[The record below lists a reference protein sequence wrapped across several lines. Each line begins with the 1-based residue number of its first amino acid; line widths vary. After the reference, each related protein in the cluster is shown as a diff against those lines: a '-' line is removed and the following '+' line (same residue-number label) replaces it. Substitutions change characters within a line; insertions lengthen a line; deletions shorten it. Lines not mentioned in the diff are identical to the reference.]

1 MFIYAEEAPMTI
13 DALDGYTVV
22 ELTSGVAGAYATKL
36 FADAGAD
43 VIVIE
48 PADGSALR
56 RTTRS
61 GPLPEGDPDGPLWR
75 WLAAGK
81 RCVTG
86 DLTDPTVRRLAHS
99 AHVVVADLPTG
110 PLEEAG
116 LLPRPGNV
124 VVTISPYG
132 RGPLEDAPGNDFTAQ
147 AICGSIGG
155 RGRPDAEPLYAAGRL
170 SELAGGVFAA
180 PAALAAAR
188 KLLRTGVGA
197 HIDVSCAEAALIATN
212 LFQDLM
218 YRMIGGVPPGP
229 GRMIM
234 FPGIEATS
242 DGWVG
247 LNTNSAQK
255 LEDLIVLVG
264 RADLLGDTDV
274 RSDPVRKAES
284 ERSIKSWLQEH
295 TTAEVLELATERRI
309 PVAPIGNGKMLP
321 GLDHF
326 VARGVFVNEPYTL
339 TAPRPHYAIDG
350 RRPGARHPAPTR
362 AERTPPVAPM
372 DDAPRTDTDAP
383 DADDLPLAG
392 LKILDATAWW
402 AGPSSTHLLAALGAD
417 VVHVESIQVID
428 GMRPAAALPFAS
440 LPEWWERSCFF
451 LNINTNKRG
460 ITLDLGS
467 APGRELF
474 LGLVAWA
481 DVMVE
486 NYTPRVIEQ
495 WDLGWE
501 RLKQV
506 NPRLVMC
513 RMPAF
518 GLDGPW
524 RDRVG
529 FAQTME
535 QVSGLSWT
543 TGYRDGPPL
552 MPNGPCDPLGG
563 MHAAFAIL
571 TALQQRDITGAG
583 CMIEAPLV
591 ESALNL
597 AAEEVLEFSA
607 FGRVGERLGNRCRE
621 RAPQGVYR
629 CDGDE
634 RWIAVSVQDEQW
646 PALVDLLGAPEWAQ
660 DPALSTVA
668 GRFDAHDRLDQHL
681 ADWFGTLERDDAVER
696 LRAAGV
702 AAAPVVDS
710 RNVVTEPVF
719 EARGF
724 AEWCDHPVVGHI
736 PVTTLPFRWSG
747 IDRWIR
753 CPAPTLGQHNHEVLS
768 SILGLDE
775 AEIERLEAQHVIGT
789 RPAGQ

>member
-1 MFIYAEEAPMTI
+1 VTV
-13 DALDGYTVV
+13 DALDKYTVV
-22 ELTSGVAGAYATKL
+22 ELTAGVAGAYATKL

-43 VIVIE
+43 VTVVE
-48 PADGSALR
+48 PVDGSVLR
-56 RTTRS
+56 RTTRA
-61 GPLPEGDPDGPLWR
+61 GRLAEDAPDAPLWR

-81 RCVTG
+81 RSTVG
-86 DLTDPTVRRLAHS
+86 DLADPAIRQLVRA
-99 AHVVVADLPTG
+99 AHVVVADLPVG

-116 LLPRPGNV
+116 LLPGPSNV

-132 RGPLEDAPGNDFTAQ
+132 RGLLEDAPGNDFTAQ
-147 AICGSIGG
+147 AISGSIGG
-155 RGRPDAEPLYAAGRL
+155 RGRPDEEPLYAAGRL
-170 SELAGGVFAA
+170 SELAAGVFAA
-180 PAALAAAR
+180 PAALAAAQHLR
-188 KLLRTGVGA
+188 RTGVGA
-197 HIDVSCAEAALIATN
+197 HIDVSCAEAVLIATN
-212 LFQDLM
+212 LYQDLM
-218 YRMIGGVPPGP
+218 YRMIGFVPPGP

-234 FPGIEATS
+234 FPGIEATA

-255 LEDLIVLVG
+255 LEDLIALVG

-284 ERSIKSWLQEH
+284 ERSIKSWLLEH
-295 TTAEVLELATERRI
+295 TTAEVLGLATELRI

-326 VARGVFVNEPYTL
+326 VERGVFVEEPYSL
-339 TAPRPHYAIDG
+339 TAPRPPYAIDG
-350 RRPGARHPAPTR
+350 RRPRARHAAPTR
-362 AERTPPVAPM
+362 EERTPPGLP
-372 DDAPRTDTDAP
+372 PDTARRSGP
-383 DADDLPLAG
+383 GELTAGDLPLAG
-392 LKILDATAWW
+392 LKVLDATAWW
-402 AGPSSTHLLAALGAD
+402 AGPASTQLLAALGAD

-440 LPEWWERSCFF
+440 LDEWWERSCFF
-451 LNINTNKRG
+451 LSINTNKRG

-467 APGRELF
+467 ERGRELF

-486 NYTPRVIEQ
+486 NYTPRVMDN

-501 RLKQV
+501 RLKGI

-535 QVSGLSWT
+535 QLSGLSWV
-543 TGYRDGPPL
+543 TGFRDGPPV

-563 MHAAFAIL
+563 MHAAFAML
-571 TALQQRDITGAG
+571 TALEQRDTTGVG

-607 FGRVGERLGNRCRE
+607 FGRIGERLGNRSRE

-629 CDGDE
+629 CVGDE
-634 RWIAVSVQDEQW
+634 QWIAVSVEDEQW
-646 PALVDLLGAPEWAQ
+646 PALVNLLGTPEWTQ

-668 GRFDAHDRLDQHL
+668 GRFDAHDLLDRHL
-681 ADWFGTLERDDAVER
+681 ADWFGAHGRDDAVNR
-696 LRAAGV
+696 LLAAGV
-702 AAAPVVDS
+702 AAAPVVDN
-710 RNVVTEPVF
+710 RDVVSHPVF

-724 AEWCDHPVVGHI
+724 AEWCDHPVTGRL
-736 PVTTLPFRWSG
+736 PVAALPYRWSG

-753 CPAPTLGQHNHEVLS
+753 FPAPTLGQHNHEVLS

-775 AEIERLEAQHVIGT
+775 EEIEGLEEAGVIGT
-789 RPAGQ
+789 RPAGL

>member
-1 MFIYAEEAPMTI
+1 MTI

-48 PADGSALR
+48 PVGGSALR

-61 GPLPEGDPDGPLWR
+61 GPLPEGESDGPLWR

-81 RCVTG
+81 HCVTG
-86 DLTDPTVRRLAHS
+86 DLTDPTVRQLARS

-132 RGPLEDAPGNDFTAQ
+132 RGPLEDTPGNDFTAQ
-147 AICGSIGG
+147 AVCGSIGG

-188 KLLRTGVGA
+188 HLLRTGVGT

-218 YRMIGGVPPGP
+218 YRMIGGVPPVP

-284 ERSIKSWLQEH
+284 ERSIKSWLHAH
-295 TTAEVLELATERRI
+295 TTAEVLELATELRI

-326 VARGVFVNEPYTL
+326 VERGVFVNEPYTL

-372 DDAPRTDTDAP
+372 DVAPRTDVDGLETN
-383 DADDLPLAG
+383 DLPLAG

-417 VVHVESIQVID
+417 VLHVESIQVID

-571 TALQQRDITGAG
+571 TALQQRDITGTG

-607 FGRVGERLGNRCRE
+607 FGRVGERLGNRSRE

-629 CDGDE
+629 CEGDE

-646 PALVDLLGAPEWAQ
+646 PALVDLLGAPEWAR

-668 GRFDAHDRLDQHL
+668 GRFDAHDRLDEHL
-681 ADWFGTLERDDAVER
+681 ADWFAVLERDDAVER

>member
-1 MFIYAEEAPMTI
+1 
-13 DALDGYTVV
+13 VV
-22 ELTSGVAGAYATKL
+22 
-36 FADAGAD
+36 
-43 VIVIE
+43 
-48 PADGSALR
+48 
-56 RTTRS
+56 
-61 GPLPEGDPDGPLWR
+61 
-75 WLAAGK
+75 
-81 RCVTG
+81 G
-86 DLTDPTVRRLAHS
+86 DLTDPTVRQLALA

-116 LLPRPGNV
+116 LLPHPRNV
-124 VVTISPYG
+124 VVTISPHG

-147 AICGSIGG
+147 AISGSIAG
-155 RGRPDAEPLYAAGRL
+155 RGRPDREPLYAAGRL
-170 SELAGGVFAA
+170 SELAGGVSAA

-188 KLLRTGVGA
+188 HLLRTGVGA
-197 HIDVSCAEAALIATN
+197 HIDVSCAEAITIATN
-212 LFQDLM
+212 LYQDLM
-218 YRMIGGVPPGP
+218 FRLIGGIPPGP
-229 GRMIM
+229 GRIIM
-234 FPGIEATS
+234 FPGIEATA

-284 ERSIKSWLQEH
+284 ERSIRSWLLEH
-295 TTAEVLELATERRI
+295 PTDEVLELATKLRI
-309 PVAPIGNGKMLP
+309 PVAPIGNGELLP

-326 VARGVFVNEPYTL
+326 AVRGVFVKEPYDL
-339 TAPRPHYAIDG
+339 TAPRPPYAIDG
-350 RRPGARHPAPTR
+350 RRPAARHPAPTR
-362 AERTPPVAPM
+362 AERTPPGSPADVARRPE
-372 DDAPRTDTDAP
+372 
-383 DADDLPLAG
+383 ADGHEAGDLPLAG

-402 AGPSSTHLLAALGAD
+402 AGPSATQLLAALGAD

-428 GMRPAAALPFAS
+428 GMRPAAALPFAT
-440 LPEWWERSCFF
+440 LDDWWERSCFF
-451 LNINTNKRG
+451 LSINTNKRG

-467 APGRELF
+467 ARGRELF

-486 NYTPRVIEQ
+486 NYTPRVFEN
-495 WDLGWE
+495 WDMGWD
-501 RLKQV
+501 RLKVV

-524 RDRVG
+524 HDRVG

-543 TGYRDGPPL
+543 TGYRDGPPM

-571 TALQQRDITGAG
+571 TALEQRDITGAG

-607 FGRVGERLGNRCRE
+607 FGRIGERLGNRSRE

-629 CDGDE
+629 CEGDE
-634 RWIAVSVQDEQW
+634 QWIAVAVEDGQW
-646 PALVDLLGAPEWAQ
+646 PALVDLLGAPEWTK

-681 ADWFGTLERDDAVER
+681 ADWFGAQARDDAVAR

-702 AAAPVVDS
+702 AAAPVVDQ
-710 RNVVTEPVF
+710 RDVVTQPVS

-724 AEWCDHPVVGHI
+724 AEWCDHPVVGRI
-736 PVTTLPFRWSG
+736 PVITQPFRWSG
-747 IDRWIR
+747 IDQWIR
-753 CPAPTLGQHNHEVLS
+753 FPAPTLGQHNHEVLS

-775 AEIERLEAQHVIGT
+775 AEIAQLEDEGVIGT
-789 RPAGQ
+789 RPVGL

>member
-1 MFIYAEEAPMTI
+1 VII
-13 DALDGYTVV
+13 NALEGYTVV

-48 PADGSALR
+48 PVEGSGLR
-56 RTTRS
+56 SVTRS
-61 GPLPEGDPDGPLWR
+61 GRLPNGASDGPLFR

-81 RCVTG
+81 RCAIG
-86 DLTDPTVRRLAHS
+86 DLSDPTVLELVRS
-99 AHVVVADLPTG
+99 AHIVVADLPVG

-116 LLPRPGNV
+116 LLPSPSNV

-132 RGPLEDAPGNDFTAQ
+132 RGPLEDMPGNEFTAQ
-147 AICGSIGG
+147 AVGGSIGG
-155 RGRPDAEPLYAAGRL
+155 RGRPDREPIYAAGRL
-170 SELAGGVFAA
+170 AELAGGVFAA

-188 KLLRTGVGA
+188 HLLRTGLGT
-197 HIDVSCAEAALIATN
+197 HIDVSCAEAVLIATN
-212 LFQDLM
+212 LYQDLM

-234 FPGIEATS
+234 FPGIETTA

-284 ERSIKSWLQEH
+284 ERSIRSWLLEH
-295 TTAEVLELATERRI
+295 TTAEVLEQATGLRI
-309 PVAPIGNGKMLP
+309 PVAPIGNGQLLP
-321 GLDHF
+321 GLDHL
-326 VARGVFVNEPYTL
+326 VQRGVFLDEPYTV
-339 TAPRPHYAIDG
+339 TAPRPPYAIDG
-350 RRPGARHPAPTR
+350 RRPGARHAAPTR
-362 AERTPPVAPM
+362 AERTAPVLPM
-372 DDAPRTDTDAP
+372 DTARRTGSDDTEAG
-383 DADDLPLAG
+383 DLPLAG
-392 LKILDATAWW
+392 LKVLDATAWW
-402 AGPSSTHLLAALGAD
+402 AGPSSTQVLAALGAD
-417 VVHVESIQVID
+417 VLHVESIQVID

-440 LPEWWERSCFF
+440 LDQWWERSCFF
-451 LNINTNKRG
+451 LSINANKRG
-460 ITLDLGS
+460 ITLDLGCER
-467 APGRELF
+467 GRELF

-486 NYTPRVIEQ
+486 NYTPRVMDN

-501 RLKQV
+501 RLKEI

-535 QVSGLSWT
+535 QVSGLSWA
-543 TGYRDGPPL
+543 TGYQAGPPM

-563 MHAAFAIL
+563 MHAAFAML
-571 TALQQRDITGAG
+571 TALEQRHATGVG

-621 RAPQGVYR
+621 RAPQGVYG
-629 CDGDE
+629 CAGDE
-634 RWIAVSVQDEQW
+634 RWIAISVEDDQW

-660 DPALSTVA
+660 DASLSTVA
-668 GRFDAHDRLDQHL
+668 GRYGAHDLLDQHL
-681 ADWFGTLERDDAVER
+681 ADWFRNQERDVVVER
-696 LRAAGV
+696 LGAAGV
-702 AAAPVVDS
+702 AAAPVNDH
-710 RNVVTEPVF
+710 RDVVGQPVF

-724 AEWCDHPVVGHI
+724 AEWCDHPVVGRLPI
-736 PVTTLPFRWSG
+736 PTLPYRWSG

-753 CPAPTLGQHNHEVLS
+753 FPAPTLGQHNHEVLS

-775 AEIERLEAQHVIGT
+775 AEIERLEEEGVIGT
-789 RPAGQ
+789 RPAGL

>member
-1 MFIYAEEAPMTI
+1 MTI
-13 DALDGYTVV
+13 DTLARYTVV

-48 PADGSALR
+48 PVDGSSLR
-56 RTTRS
+56 RITRS
-61 GPLPEGDPDGPLWR
+61 GQLPEGAPDGPLFR
-75 WLAAGK
+75 WLEAGK
-81 RCVTG
+81 RSVVG
-86 DLTDPTVRRLAHS
+86 DLTDPTIRQLVRS
-99 AHVVVADLPTG
+99 AHVVFAGLPTA

-116 LLPRPGNV
+116 LLPRPSNV

-132 RGPLEDAPGNDFTAQ
+132 RGPLEDAPANDFTAQ
-147 AICGSIGG
+147 AISGSIAG
-155 RGRPDAEPLYAAGRL
+155 RGRPEGEPIYAAGRL
-170 SELAGGVFAA
+170 SELAAGVFAA
-180 PAALAAAR
+180 PAALAAAQH
-188 KLLRTGVGA
+188 LLRTGVGA
-197 HIDVSCAEAALIATN
+197 HIDVSGAEAITIATN

-218 YRMIGGVPPGP
+218 FRMIGGVPPGP
-229 GRMIM
+229 GRVIM
-234 FPGIEATS
+234 FPGIEATA

-255 LEDLIVLVG
+255 LEDLITLVG
-264 RADLLGDTDV
+264 RADLLGDSDV

-284 ERSIKSWLQEH
+284 ERSIRSWLLEH
-295 TTAEVLELATERRI
+295 TTAEVLELATGLRI
-309 PVAPIGNGKMLP
+309 PVAPIGNGKLLP
-321 GLDHF
+321 GIDHF
-326 VARGVFVNEPYTL
+326 VERGVFVNEPYAL
-339 TAPRPHYAIDG
+339 TAPRPPYAIDG
-350 RRPGARHPAPTR
+350 RRPGARYAAPTR
-362 AERTPPVAPM
+362 AERTPPELPLDTAGPPEA
-372 DDAPRTDTDAP
+372 DGPKTDA
-383 DADDLPLAG
+383 LPLAG

-402 AGPSSTHLLAALGAD
+402 AGPSATQLLAALGAD

-440 LPEWWERSCFF
+440 LDEWWERSCFF
-451 LNINTNKRG
+451 LSINTNKRG
-460 ITLDLGS
+460 ITLDMGS
-467 APGRELF
+467 ARGRELF
-474 LGLVAWA
+474 LPLVAWA
-481 DVMVE
+481 DVLVE
-486 NYTPRVIEQ
+486 NYTPRVFEN

-524 RDRVG
+524 HDRVG

-543 TGYRDGPPL
+543 TGYRDGPPM

-571 TALQQRDITGAG
+571 TALQQRDTTGVG

-607 FGRVGERLGNRCRE
+607 FGRVGERLGNRSRE

-629 CDGDE
+629 CEGDE
-634 RWIAVSVQDEQW
+634 QWVALSVEDDQW
-646 PALVDLLGAPEWAQ
+646 PALVDLLGAPEWTQ
-660 DPALSTVA
+660 DPALSTAA
-668 GRFDAHDRLDQHL
+668 GRFEAHDRLDQHL
-681 ADWFGTLERDDAVER
+681 ADWFRVQTRDDVAAR
-696 LRAAGV
+696 LQAAGV
-702 AAAPVVDS
+702 AAAPVVDN
-710 RNVVTEPVF
+710 RDVVTQPVY

-724 AEWCDHPVVGHI
+724 AEWSDHPVVGRI

-753 CPAPTLGQHNHEVLS
+753 FPAPTLGQHNHEVLS

-775 AEIERLEAQHVIGT
+775 AEIERLENQGVIGT
-789 RPAGQ
+789 RPAGL

>member
-1 MFIYAEEAPMTI
+1 MTI
-13 DALDGYTVV
+13 DTLAGYTVV
-22 ELTSGVAGAYATKL
+22 ELSTGVAGAYATKL

-43 VIVIE
+43 VIVVE
-48 PADGSALR
+48 PATGSVLR

-61 GPLPEGDPDGPLWR
+61 GQLPEDAPDGPLFR

-81 RCVTG
+81 RCVVG
-86 DLTDPTVRRLAHS
+86 DLTDPTVRQLALA

-116 LLPRPGNV
+116 LLPHPRNV
-124 VVTISPYG
+124 VVTISPHG

-147 AICGSIGG
+147 AISGSIAG
-155 RGRPDAEPLYAAGRL
+155 RGRPDREPLYAAGRL
-170 SELAGGVFAA
+170 SELAGGVSAA

-188 KLLRTGVGA
+188 HLLRTGVGA
-197 HIDVSCAEAALIATN
+197 HIDVSCAEAITIATN
-212 LFQDLM
+212 LYQDLM
-218 YRMIGGVPPGP
+218 FRLIGGIPPGP
-229 GRMIM
+229 GRIIM
-234 FPGIEATS
+234 FPGIEATA

-284 ERSIKSWLQEH
+284 ERSIRSWLLEH
-295 TTAEVLELATERRI
+295 PTDEVLELATKLRI
-309 PVAPIGNGKMLP
+309 PVAPIGNGELLP

-326 VARGVFVNEPYTL
+326 AVRGVFVKEPYDL
-339 TAPRPHYAIDG
+339 TAPRPPYAIDG
-350 RRPGARHPAPTR
+350 RRPAARHPAPTR
-362 AERTPPVAPM
+362 AERTPPGSPADVARRPE
-372 DDAPRTDTDAP
+372 
-383 DADDLPLAG
+383 ADGHEAGDLPLAG

-402 AGPSSTHLLAALGAD
+402 AGPSATQLLAALGAD

-428 GMRPAAALPFAS
+428 GMRPAAALPFAT
-440 LPEWWERSCFF
+440 LDDWWERSCFF
-451 LNINTNKRG
+451 LSINTNKRG

-467 APGRELF
+467 ARGRELF

-486 NYTPRVIEQ
+486 NYTPRVFEN
-495 WDLGWE
+495 WDMGWD
-501 RLKQV
+501 RLKVV

-524 RDRVG
+524 HDRVG

-543 TGYRDGPPL
+543 TGYRDGPPM

-571 TALQQRDITGAG
+571 TALEQRDITGAG

-607 FGRVGERLGNRCRE
+607 FGRIGERLGNRSRE

-629 CDGDE
+629 CEGDE
-634 RWIAVSVQDEQW
+634 QWIAVAVEDGQW
-646 PALVDLLGAPEWAQ
+646 PALVDLLGAPEWTK

-681 ADWFGTLERDDAVER
+681 ADWFGAQARDDAVAR

-702 AAAPVVDS
+702 AAAPVVDQ
-710 RNVVTEPVF
+710 RDVVTQPVS

-724 AEWCDHPVVGHI
+724 AEWCDHPVVGRI
-736 PVTTLPFRWSG
+736 PVITQPFRWSG
-747 IDRWIR
+747 IDQWIR
-753 CPAPTLGQHNHEVLS
+753 FPAPTLGQHNHEVLS

-775 AEIERLEAQHVIGT
+775 AEIAQLEDEGVIGT
-789 RPAGQ
+789 RPVGL

>member
-1 MFIYAEEAPMTI
+1 MTI
-13 DALDGYTVV
+13 DALAGYTVV
-22 ELTSGVAGAYATKL
+22 ELSTGVAGAYATKL

-43 VIVIE
+43 VIVVE
-48 PADGSALR
+48 PEAGSALR

-61 GPLPEGDPDGPLWR
+61 GPLPEGDPDGPLFR

-81 RCVTG
+81 RYVVG
-86 DLTDPTVRRLAHS
+86 DLTDPTVRQLARA

-116 LLPRPGNV
+116 LLPDPRNV
-124 VVTISPYG
+124 VVTISPHG
-132 RGPLEDAPGNDFTAQ
+132 GGPLEGAPGNDFTAQ
-147 AICGSIGG
+147 AISGSIAG
-155 RGRPDAEPLYAAGRL
+155 RGRPDGPPLYAAGRL
-170 SELAGGVFAA
+170 SELAGGVSAA

-188 KLLRTGVGA
+188 HLARTGSGA
-197 HIDVSCAEAALIATN
+197 HIDVSCAEAITIATN
-212 LFQDLM
+212 LYQDLM
-218 YRMIGGVPPGP
+218 FRMIGGVPPGP
-229 GRMIM
+229 GRIIM
-234 FPGIEATS
+234 FPGIEATA
-242 DGWVG
+242 DGFVG

-284 ERSIKSWLQEH
+284 ERSIRSWLLEH
-295 TTAEVLELATERRI
+295 PTAEVLDQATKLRI
-309 PVAPIGNGKMLP
+309 PVAPIGNGEMLP

-326 VARGVFVNEPYTL
+326 AARGVFVKEPYTV
-339 TAPRPHYAIDG
+339 TAPRPPYAIDG
-350 RRPGARHPAPTR
+350 RRPAARFPAPTLT
-362 AERTPPVAPM
+362 ERTAPAVPAGAAGRPEAG
-372 DDAPRTDTDAP
+372 DGNAAG
-383 DADDLPLAG
+383 DLPLAG

-402 AGPSSTHLLAALGAD
+402 AGPSATQLLAALGAD
-417 VVHVESIQVID
+417 VIHVESIQVID
-428 GMRPAAALPFAS
+428 GMRPAAALPFAT
-440 LPEWWERSCFF
+440 LEDWWERSCFF
-451 LNINTNKRG
+451 LSINTNKRG

-467 APGRELF
+467 ARGRELF
-474 LGLVAWA
+474 LGLVGWA

-486 NYTPRVIEQ
+486 NYTPRVIEN

-501 RLKQV
+501 RVKKV

-524 RDRVG
+524 HDRVG

-543 TGYRDGPPL
+543 TGYRDGPPM

-571 TALQQRDITGAG
+571 TALVQRDSTGVG
-583 CMIEAPLV
+583 SMIEAPLV

-607 FGRVGERLGNRCRE
+607 FGRVGERLGNRSRE
-621 RAPQGVYR
+621 RAPQGVYL
-629 CDGDE
+629 CEGDE
-634 RWIAVSVQDEQW
+634 QWIALSVEDAQW
-646 PALVDLLGAPEWAQ
+646 PALVDLLGAPAWAL

-668 GRFDAHDRLDQHL
+668 GRFDAHDLLDQHL
-681 ADWFGTLERDDAVER
+681 ADWFVTQQRDDAVAR

-702 AAAPVVDS
+702 AAAPVVDQ
-710 RNVVTEPVF
+710 RDVVTQPVA

-724 AEWCDHPVVGHI
+724 AEWSDHPVVGRI
-736 PVTTLPFRWSG
+736 PVMTQPFRWSG

-753 CPAPTLGQHNHEVLS
+753 FPAPTLGQHNHEVLS

-775 AEIERLEAQHVIGT
+775 AEIQQLEDEGVIGT
-789 RPAGQ
+789 RPVGL

>member
-1 MFIYAEEAPMTI
+1 MTI
-13 DALDGYTVV
+13 DALDKYTVV
-22 ELTSGVAGAYATKL
+22 ELTRGVAGAYATKL

-48 PADGSALR
+48 PVEGSMLR
-56 RTTRS
+56 RTTRA
-61 GPLPEGDPDGPLWR
+61 GRLAEGAPDGPLWR

-81 RCVTG
+81 RSMVG
-86 DLTDPTVRRLAHS
+86 DLADPAVREVVRA
-99 AHVVVADLPTG
+99 AHVVVADLPAD
-110 PLEEAG
+110 PMEEAG
-116 LLPRPGNV
+116 LLPRPSNV

-132 RGPLEDAPGNDFTAQ
+132 RGPLEDVPGNDFTAQ
-147 AICGSIGG
+147 AICGSIAG
-155 RGRPDAEPLYAAGRL
+155 RGRAEEEPLYAAGRL

-188 KLLRTGVGA
+188 HLLRTGVGA

-212 LFQDLM
+212 LYQDLM
-218 YRMIGGVPPGP
+218 WRMIGGVPPGP

-234 FPGIEATS
+234 FPGIEATA

-255 LEDLIVLVG
+255 LEDLITLVG

-274 RSDPVRKAES
+274 RSDPARKAES
-284 ERSIKSWLQEH
+284 ERSIKSWLLEH
-295 TTAEVLELATERRI
+295 TTAEVLELATELRI
-309 PVAPIGNGKMLP
+309 PVAPIGNGELLP
-321 GLDHF
+321 GLDHL
-326 VARGVFVNEPYTL
+326 VERGVFLKEPYTF
-339 TAPRPHYAIDG
+339 TAPRPPYAIDG
-350 RRPGARHPAPTR
+350 DRPSARHAAPTR
-362 AERTPPVAPM
+362 AEQAPPGLPRDTAP
-372 DDAPRTDTDAP
+372 PRGTGESASG
-383 DADDLPLAG
+383 ALPLAG
-392 LKILDATAWW
+392 LKVLDATAWW
-402 AGPSSTHLLAALGAD
+402 AGPASTQVLAALGAD
-417 VVHVESIQVID
+417 VLHVESIQVID
-428 GMRPAAALPFAS
+428 GMRPAAALPFAT
-440 LPEWWERSCFF
+440 LDEWWERSCFF
-451 LNINTNKRG
+451 LSINTNKRG

-467 APGRELF
+467 ERGRALF

-486 NYTPRVIEQ
+486 NYTPRVFEN

-501 RLKQV
+501 RLKEI

-535 QVSGLSWT
+535 QLSGLSWV
-543 TGYRDGPPL
+543 TGHRDGPPV

-563 MHAAFAIL
+563 MHAAFAML
-571 TALQQRDITGAG
+571 TALEQRDATGAG

-607 FGRVGERLGNRCRE
+607 FGRIGERLGNRCRE

-629 CDGDE
+629 CEGDE
-634 RWIAVSVQDEQW
+634 QWVALSVEDEQW
-646 PALVDLLGAPEWAQ
+646 PALVELLGTPEWTQ

-668 GRFDAHDRLDQHL
+668 GRFDAHDLLDQHL
-681 ADWFGTLERDDAVER
+681 AEWFGAQGRDDAVDR
-696 LRAAGV
+696 LLAAGV
-702 AAAPVVDS
+702 AAAPVVDN
-710 RNVVTEPVF
+710 RDVVTHAVF

-724 AEWCDHPVVGHI
+724 AEWSDHPVTGRL
-736 PVTTLPFRWSG
+736 PVTTLPYRWSG

-768 SILGLDE
+768 SILGLDKE
-775 AEIERLEAQHVIGT
+775 EIERLEEAGVIGT
-789 RPAGQ
+789 RPAGL

>member
-1 MFIYAEEAPMTI
+1 MTI
-13 DALDGYTVV
+13 DTLAGYTVV
-22 ELTSGVAGAYATKL
+22 ELSTGVAGAYATKL

-43 VIVIE
+43 VIVVE
-48 PADGSALR
+48 PATGSVLR

-61 GPLPEGDPDGPLWR
+61 GQLPEDAPDGPLFR

-81 RCVTG
+81 RCVVG
-86 DLTDPTVRRLAHS
+86 DLTDPTVRQLALA

-116 LLPRPGNV
+116 LLPHPRNV
-124 VVTISPYG
+124 VVTISPHG

-147 AICGSIGG
+147 AIGGSIAG
-155 RGRPDAEPLYAAGRL
+155 RGRPDREPLYAAGRL
-170 SELAGGVFAA
+170 SELAGGVSAA

-188 KLLRTGVGA
+188 HLLRTGVGA
-197 HIDVSCAEAALIATN
+197 HIDVSCAEAITIATN
-212 LFQDLM
+212 LYQDLM
-218 YRMIGGVPPGP
+218 FRLIGGIPPGP
-229 GRMIM
+229 GRIIM
-234 FPGIEATS
+234 FPGIEATA

-284 ERSIKSWLQEH
+284 ERSIRSWLLEH
-295 TTAEVLELATERRI
+295 PTDEVLELATKLRI
-309 PVAPIGNGKMLP
+309 PVAPIGNGELLP

-326 VARGVFVNEPYTL
+326 AVRGVFVKEPYDL
-339 TAPRPHYAIDG
+339 TAPRPPYAIDG
-350 RRPGARHPAPTR
+350 RRPAARHPAPTR
-362 AERTPPVAPM
+362 AERTPPGSPADVARRPE
-372 DDAPRTDTDAP
+372 
-383 DADDLPLAG
+383 ADGHEAGDLPLAG

-402 AGPSSTHLLAALGAD
+402 AGPSATQLLAALGAD

-428 GMRPAAALPFAS
+428 GMRPAAALPFAT
-440 LPEWWERSCFF
+440 LDDWWERSCFF
-451 LNINTNKRG
+451 LSINTNKRG

-467 APGRELF
+467 ARGRELF

-486 NYTPRVIEQ
+486 NYTPRVFEN
-495 WDLGWE
+495 WDMGWD
-501 RLKQV
+501 RLKAV

-524 RDRVG
+524 HDRVG

-543 TGYRDGPPL
+543 TGYRDGPPM

-571 TALQQRDITGAG
+571 TALEQRDITGAG

-607 FGRVGERLGNRCRE
+607 FGRIGERLGNRSRE

-629 CDGDE
+629 CEGDE
-634 RWIAVSVQDEQW
+634 QWIAVAVEDGQW
-646 PALVDLLGAPEWAQ
+646 PALVDLLGAPEWTK

-681 ADWFGTLERDDAVER
+681 ADWFGAQARDDAVAR

-702 AAAPVVDS
+702 AAAPVVDQ
-710 RNVVTEPVF
+710 RDVVTQPVS

-724 AEWCDHPVVGHI
+724 AEWCDHPVVGRI
-736 PVTTLPFRWSG
+736 PVITQPFRWSG
-747 IDRWIR
+747 IDQWIR
-753 CPAPTLGQHNHEVLS
+753 FPAPTLGQHNHEVLS

-775 AEIERLEAQHVIGT
+775 AEIAQLEDEGVIGT
-789 RPAGQ
+789 RPVGL

>member
-1 MFIYAEEAPMTI
+1 MTI
-13 DALDGYTVV
+13 DTLAGYTVV
-22 ELTSGVAGAYATKL
+22 ELSTGVAGAYATKL

-43 VIVIE
+43 VIVVE
-48 PADGSALR
+48 PATGSVLR

-61 GPLPEGDPDGPLWR
+61 GQLPEDAPDGPLFR

-81 RCVTG
+81 RCVVG
-86 DLTDPTVRRLAHS
+86 DLTDPTVRQLALA

-116 LLPRPGNV
+116 LLPHPRNV
-124 VVTISPYG
+124 VVTISPHG

-147 AICGSIGG
+147 AIGGSIAG
-155 RGRPDAEPLYAAGRL
+155 RGRPDREPLYAAGRL
-170 SELAGGVFAA
+170 SELAGGVSAA

-188 KLLRTGVGA
+188 HLLRTGVGA
-197 HIDVSCAEAALIATN
+197 HIDVSCAEAITIATN
-212 LFQDLM
+212 LYQDLM
-218 YRMIGGVPPGP
+218 FRLIGGIPPGP
-229 GRMIM
+229 GRIIM
-234 FPGIEATS
+234 FPGIEATA

-255 LEDLIVLVG
+255 LEDLITLVG

-284 ERSIKSWLQEH
+284 ERSIRSWLLEH
-295 TTAEVLELATERRI
+295 PTDEVLELATKLRI
-309 PVAPIGNGKMLP
+309 PVAPIGNGELLP

-326 VARGVFVNEPYTL
+326 AVRGVFVKEPYDL
-339 TAPRPHYAIDG
+339 TAPRPPYAIDG
-350 RRPGARHPAPTR
+350 RRPAARHPAPTR
-362 AERTPPVAPM
+362 AERTPPGSPADVARRPE
-372 DDAPRTDTDAP
+372 
-383 DADDLPLAG
+383 ADGHEAGDLPLAG

-402 AGPSSTHLLAALGAD
+402 AGPSATQLLAALGAD

-428 GMRPAAALPFAS
+428 GMRPAAALPFAT
-440 LPEWWERSCFF
+440 LDDWWERSCFF
-451 LNINTNKRG
+451 LSINTNKRG

-467 APGRELF
+467 ARGRELF

-486 NYTPRVIEQ
+486 NYTPRVFEN
-495 WDLGWE
+495 WDMGWD
-501 RLKQV
+501 RLKAV

-524 RDRVG
+524 HDRVG

-543 TGYRDGPPL
+543 TGYRDGPPM

-571 TALQQRDITGAG
+571 TALEQRDITGAG

-607 FGRVGERLGNRCRE
+607 FGRIGERLGNRSRE

-629 CDGDE
+629 CEGDE
-634 RWIAVSVQDEQW
+634 QWIAVAVEDGQW

-668 GRFDAHDRLDQHL
+668 GRFEAHDRLDQHL
-681 ADWFGTLERDDAVER
+681 ADWFGAQARDDAVAR

-702 AAAPVVDS
+702 AAAPVVDQ
-710 RNVVTEPVF
+710 RDVVTQPVS

-724 AEWCDHPVVGHI
+724 AEWCDHPVVGRI
-736 PVTTLPFRWSG
+736 PVITQPFRWSG
-747 IDRWIR
+747 IDQWIR
-753 CPAPTLGQHNHEVLS
+753 FPAPTLGQHNHEVLS

-775 AEIERLEAQHVIGT
+775 AEIAQLEDEGVIGT
-789 RPAGQ
+789 RPVGL

>member
-1 MFIYAEEAPMTI
+1 MTI
-13 DALDGYTVV
+13 DTLAGYTVV
-22 ELTSGVAGAYATKL
+22 ELSTGVAGAYATKL
-36 FADAGAD
+36 FADAGSD
-43 VIVIE
+43 VIVVE
-48 PADGSALR
+48 PVAGAVLR

-61 GPLPEGDPDGPLWR
+61 GQLPEGASDGPLFR

-81 RCVTG
+81 RCVVG
-86 DLTDPTVRRLAHS
+86 DLTDPTVRQIVRS

-116 LLPRPGNV
+116 LLPHPSNV

-132 RGPLEDAPGNDFTAQ
+132 RGPLGDAPGNDFTAQ
-147 AICGSIGG
+147 AISGSIAG
-155 RGRPDAEPLYAAGRL
+155 RGRPDGEPLYAAGRL
-170 SELAGGVFAA
+170 SELAAGVFAA

-188 KLLRTGVGA
+188 HLVRTGAGA
-197 HIDVSCAEAALIATN
+197 HIDVSCAEAVTIATN

-218 YRMIGGVPPGP
+218 FRMIGGIPPGP

-234 FPGIEATS
+234 FPGIEATA

-284 ERSIKSWLQEH
+284 ERSIRSWLLEH
-295 TTAEVLELATERRI
+295 TTAEVLEQATKLRI
-309 PVAPIGNGKMLP
+309 PVAPIGNGELLP

-326 VARGVFVNEPYTL
+326 AARGVFVKEPYGL
-339 TAPRPHYAIDG
+339 TAPRPPYAIDG
-350 RRPGARHPAPTR
+350 RRPAARFPAPAR
-362 AERTPPVAPM
+362 AERTPPVGPSETV
-372 DDAPRTDTDAP
+372 RRP
-383 DADDLPLAG
+383 DADGHEAGNLPLAG

-402 AGPSSTHLLAALGAD
+402 AGPSATQLLAALGAD

-440 LPEWWERSCFF
+440 LDEWWERSCFF
-451 LNINTNKRG
+451 LSINTNKRG

-467 APGRELF
+467 ERGRELF
-474 LGLVAWA
+474 LPLVAWA

-486 NYTPRVIEQ
+486 NYTPRVFEN
-495 WDLGWE
+495 WDLDWE

-524 RDRVG
+524 HDRVG

-543 TGYRDGPPL
+543 TGYRDGPPM

-571 TALQQRDITGAG
+571 TALAQRDMTGVG

-607 FGRVGERLGNRCRE
+607 FGRVGERLGNRSRE

-629 CDGDE
+629 CEGDE
-634 RWIAVSVQDEQW
+634 QWIAVSVEDEQW
-646 PALVDLLGAPEWAQ
+646 PTLVELLGAPAWAQ

-668 GRFDAHDRLDQHL
+668 GRFDAHDRLDEHL
-681 ADWFGTLERDDAVER
+681 ADWFRAQTRDDAAER
-696 LRAAGV
+696 LQAAGV
-702 AAAPVVDS
+702 AAAPVIDN
-710 RNVVTEPVF
+710 RDVVTQPVSV
-719 EARGF
+719 ARGF
-724 AEWCDHPVVGHI
+724 AEWCDHPVVGRI

-753 CPAPTLGQHNHEVLS
+753 FPAPTLGQHNHEVLS
-768 SILGLDE
+768 SILGLHE
-775 AEIERLEAQHVIGT
+775 AEIEQLEDQGVIGT
-789 RPAGQ
+789 RPAGL

>member
-1 MFIYAEEAPMTI
+1 MTI

-22 ELTSGVAGAYATKL
+22 ELTAGVAGAYATKL

-48 PADGSALR
+48 PVEGSALR
-56 RTTRS
+56 RTTRT
-61 GPLPEGDPDGPLWR
+61 GPLPEGASDGPLFR

-81 RCVTG
+81 RCVVG
-86 DLTDPTVRRLAHS
+86 DLTDPTVRELVRS

-116 LLPRPGNV
+116 LLPRPSNV

-132 RGPLEDAPGNDFTAQ
+132 RGPLEGAPGNDFTAQ
-147 AICGSIGG
+147 AICGSIAG
-155 RGRPDAEPLYAAGRL
+155 RGLPDREPIYAAGRL

-188 KLLRTGVGA
+188 HLLRTGVGA

-218 YRMIGGVPPGP
+218 FRMIGGVPPGP
-229 GRMIM
+229 GRVIM
-234 FPGIEATS
+234 FPGIEATA

-255 LEDLIVLVG
+255 LEDLILLVG

-284 ERSIKSWLQEH
+284 ERSIRSWLLEH
-295 TTAEVLELATERRI
+295 TTAEVLELATGLRI
-309 PVAPIGNGKMLP
+309 PVAPIGNGELLL
-321 GLDHF
+321 GLDHLA
-326 VARGVFVNEPYTL
+326 ARGVFVNEPYGL
-339 TAPRPHYAIDG
+339 TAPRPPYGIDG
-350 RRPGARHPAPTR
+350 RRPGARHRAPTR
-362 AERTPPVAPM
+362 AERTPPRLPVGTAR
-372 DDAPRTDTDAP
+372 RTGADGP
-383 DADDLPLAG
+383 EADDLPLAG
-392 LKILDATAWW
+392 LKVLDATAWW
-402 AGPSSTHLLAALGAD
+402 AGPCSTHLLAALGAD

-440 LPEWWERSCFF
+440 LDEWWERSCFF

-467 APGRELF
+467 ERGRELF
-474 LGLVAWA
+474 VGLVAWA

-486 NYTPRVIEQ
+486 NYTPRVFEN

-506 NPRLVMC
+506 NPRLIMC

-535 QVSGLSWT
+535 QVSGLSWA
-543 TGYRDGPPL
+543 TGYRDGPPV

-563 MHAAFAIL
+563 MHAAFAVL
-571 TALQQRDITGAG
+571 TALVQRDTTGVG
-583 CMIEAPLV
+583 SMVEAPLV

-597 AAEEVLEFSA
+597 AAEEILEFSA

-629 CDGDE
+629 CEGDE
-634 RWIAVSVQDEQW
+634 HWIAVSVEDEQW
-646 PALVDLLGAPEWAQ
+646 PALVNLLGAPAWAQ

-681 ADWFGTLERDDAVER
+681 AEWFRAQPRDDAVEQ
-696 LRAAGV
+696 LQAAGI
-702 AAAPVVDS
+702 AAAPVVDN
-710 RNVVTEPVF
+710 RDLMTQPVF

-724 AEWCDHPVVGHI
+724 AEWYDHPVVGRI
-736 PVTTLPFRWSG
+736 PVTTLPYRWSG

-753 CPAPTLGQHNHEVLS
+753 RPAPTLGQHNHEVLS

-775 AEIERLEAQHVIGT
+775 AEIERLEAQLVIGT
-789 RPAGQ
+789 RPAGL

>member
-1 MFIYAEEAPMTI
+1 MTI
-13 DALDGYTVV
+13 DTLAGFSVV
-22 ELTSGVAGAYATKL
+22 ELSTGVAGAYATKL

-43 VIVIE
+43 VIVVE
-48 PADGSALR
+48 PATGLPLR

-61 GPLPEGDPDGPLWR
+61 GPLPAGAPDGPLFR

-81 RCVTG
+81 RCVVG
-86 DLTDPTVRRLAHS
+86 DLTDPAVRQLAGA

-116 LLPRPGNV
+116 LLPDPRNV
-124 VVTISPYG
+124 VVTISPHG
-132 RGPLEDAPGNDFTAQ
+132 SGPLEDAPGNDFTAQ
-147 AICGSIGG
+147 AISGSIAA
-155 RGRPDAEPLYAAGRL
+155 RGRPDGEPLYAAGRL
-170 SELAGGVFAA
+170 SELAGGVSAA

-188 KLLRTGVGA
+188 HLHRTGVGA
-197 HIDVSCAEAALIATN
+197 HIDVSCAEAITIATN
-212 LFQDLM
+212 LYQDLM
-218 YRMIGGVPPGP
+218 FRLIGGIPPGP

-234 FPGIEATS
+234 FPGIEATA

-284 ERSIKSWLQEH
+284 ERSIRSWLLEH
-295 TTAEVLELATERRI
+295 PTAEVLELATKLRI
-309 PVAPIGNGKMLP
+309 PVAPIGNGEMLP

-326 VARGVFVNEPYTL
+326 VARGVFVKEPYDL
-339 TAPRPHYAIDG
+339 TAPRPPYAIDG
-350 RRPGARHPAPTR
+350 RRPAARYPAPTR
-362 AERTPPVAPM
+362 DERTPPMVPAEAARPPEA
-372 DDAPRTDTDAP
+372 DAPEAG
-383 DADDLPLAG
+383 DLPLAG

-402 AGPSSTHLLAALGAD
+402 AGPSATQLLAALGAD
-417 VVHVESIQVID
+417 VIHVESIQVID
-428 GMRPAAALPFAS
+428 GMRPAAALPFAT
-440 LPEWWERSCFF
+440 LDDWWERSCFF
-451 LNINTNKRG
+451 LSINTNKRG

-467 APGRELF
+467 ARGRELF

-486 NYTPRVIEQ
+486 NYTPRVIEN
-495 WDLGWE
+495 WDMGWE
-501 RLKQV
+501 RVKKV
-506 NPRLVMC
+506 NPGLVMC

-524 RDRVG
+524 HDRVG

-535 QVSGLSWT
+535 QVSGLSWS
-543 TGYRDGPPL
+543 TGYRGGPPM

-571 TALQQRDITGAG
+571 TALVQRDSTGVG
-583 CMIEAPLV
+583 SMIEAPLV

-607 FGRVGERLGNRCRE
+607 FGRVGERLGNRSRE

-629 CDGDE
+629 CEGDE
-634 RWIAVSVQDEQW
+634 QWIAVAVEDAQW
-646 PALVDLLGAPEWAQ
+646 PALVDQLGSPEWAQ

-668 GRFDAHDRLDQHL
+668 GRFEAHDRLDQYL
-681 ADWFGTLERDDAVER
+681 AEWFGAQARDDAVAR

-702 AAAPVVDS
+702 AAAPVVDQ
-710 RNVVTEPVF
+710 RDVVTQPVS

-724 AEWCDHPVVGHI
+724 AEWCDHPVVGRI
-736 PVTTLPFRWSG
+736 PVIAQPFRWSG
-747 IDRWIR
+747 VDRWIR
-753 CPAPTLGQHNHEVLS
+753 FPAPTLGQHNHEVLS

-775 AEIERLEAQHVIGT
+775 AEIAQLEDEGVIGT
-789 RPAGQ
+789 RPAGL

>member
-1 MFIYAEEAPMTI
+1 VTI
-13 DALDGYTVV
+13 DALDRYTVV
-22 ELTSGVAGAYATKL
+22 ELTGGVAGAYATKL

-43 VIVIE
+43 VIVVE
-48 PADGSALR
+48 PVDGSALR
-56 RTTRS
+56 RTTRW
-61 GPLPEGDPDGPLWR
+61 GPLPEGAPDGPLWR

-81 RCVTG
+81 RSTVG
-86 DLTDPTVRRLAHS
+86 VLGDPTIRQLVRS
-99 AHVVVADLPTG
+99 AHIVVADLPTA

-124 VVTISPYG
+124 VVTISPFG

-147 AICGSIGG
+147 AVCGSIGG
-155 RGRPDAEPLYAAGRL
+155 RGQPDKEPLYAAGRL
-170 SELAGGVFAA
+170 SELAAGVFAA
-180 PAALAAAR
+180 PAALAAAQQ
-188 KLLRTGVGA
+188 LLRTGVGA
-197 HIDVSCAEAALIATN
+197 HIDVSAAEATLIATN

-218 YRMIGGVPPGP
+218 YRMIGFVPPGP

-242 DGWVG
+242 DGWIG

-274 RSDPVRKAES
+274 RSDPIRKAES
-284 ERSIKSWLQEH
+284 ESSIKSWLKQH
-295 TTAEVLELATERRI
+295 TTDEVLKLATELRI

-321 GLDHF
+321 SLDHF
-326 VARGVFVNEPYTL
+326 VARGVFVDEPYTVR
-339 TAPRPHYAIDG
+339 APRPHYAIDG
-350 RRPGARHPAPTR
+350 RRPAARHGAPTR
-362 AERTPPVAPM
+362 AERTQPESTAAT
-372 DDAPRTDTDAP
+372 APRTDVDSPEAG
-383 DADDLPLAG
+383 DLPLAG
-392 LKILDATAWW
+392 LKVLDATAWW

-440 LPEWWERSCFF
+440 MDEWWERSCFF

-467 APGRELF
+467 QRGRELF

-486 NYTPRVIEQ
+486 NYTPRVIEN

-501 RLKQV
+501 RLKEI

-535 QVSGLSWT
+535 QLSGLSWV
-543 TGYRDGPPL
+543 TGYREGAPL

-563 MHAAFAIL
+563 MHAAFAVL
-571 TALQQRDITGAG
+571 TALELRDATGVG
-583 CMIEAPLV
+583 CLIEAPLV

-597 AAEEVLEFSA
+597 AAEEVLEYSA

-629 CDGDE
+629 CEGDE
-634 RWIAVSVQDEQW
+634 RWIAVSVEDDQW

-668 GRFDAHDRLDQHL
+668 GRFEAHDLLDQHL
-681 ADWFGTLERDDAVER
+681 AEWFGAQGRDETVDR
-696 LRAAGV
+696 LLAAGV

-710 RNVVTEPVF
+710 RDVVTHPVF

-724 AEWCDHPVVGHI
+724 AEWCDLPVVGRL

-753 CPAPTLGQHNHEVLS
+753 FPAPTLGQHNHEVLS
-768 SILGLDE
+768 SILGLDD
-775 AEIERLEAQHVIGT
+775 AEIEQLEEEQVIGT
-789 RPAGQ
+789 RPVGL